1 MASVLYHQPPPPGTH
16 GVGEGGRPGR
26 SKQGSG
32 SLSQPG
38 PVHSQVTES
47 QQVTKFPATSSLWVT
62 DRQGMQPLRPGP
74 VHTVRGILARLARLP
89 GYLLG
94 RRSAALV
101 ENTTGELPDCGLR
114 GCVCERSPSQRQH
127 RWLVGVLSRGRYVTL
142 RFILYGAGLGMGRT
156 SQRGQGNATVL
167 LLFLPAC
174 LGSPP
179 VRDGMCT
186 MSTVR

>member
-114 GCVCERSPSQRQH
+114 GIVCV
-127 RWLVGVLSRGRYVTL
+127 
-142 RFILYGAGLGMGRT
+142 
-156 SQRGQGNATVL
+156 
-167 LLFLPAC
+167 
-174 LGSPP
+174 
-179 VRDGMCT
+179 
-186 MSTVR
+186 